1 MESLYLERCEVFRGL
16 DVDGHATCTSN
27 CETTLED
34 QEEINQCVA
43 VCDARLAI
51 GADDDRIGHCEG
63 FAAEAGN
70 YELAECNAYVEFGI
84 ERAELNADG
93 VALNDQRLLNEQ
105 D

>member
-1 MESLYLERCEVFRGL
+1 MFRGL
-16 DVDGHATCTSN
+16 DVDGHAACTSN

-63 FAAEAGN
+63 FAAEVGD
-70 YELAECNAYVEFGI
+70 YELVECNAYVQFGT
-84 ERAELNADG
+84 ERAELDADRFE
-93 VALNDQRLLNEQ
+93 LTDQRLLNEA

>member
-1 MESLYLERCEVFRGL
+1 MFRGL
-16 DVDGHATCTSN
+16 DVDGHATCTAN

-34 QEEINQCVA
+34 QELVNQCVA
-43 VCDARLAI
+43 VCDERLAI
-51 GADDDRIGHCEG
+51 GADDDRFGHCES

-70 YELAECNAYVEFGI
+70 YSLEECNAYVQFES
-84 ERAELNADG
+84 ERAELDADG